1 MKRINIQTNLP
12 RLTLEEIEK
21 VSKFDLS
28 KEFTLHT
35 KDEDKELSRNFK
47 PGEAQNDDYIY
58 VESAAFLSQNNTSF
72 HLVSQ

>member
-1 MKRINIQTNLP
+1 MKRINIQTNLKAIS
-12 RLTLEEIEK
+12 LGDIEK

-47 PGEAQNDDYIY
+47 PGEAKSDDYIY
-58 VESAAFLSQNNTSF
+58 VESAAF
-72 HLVSQ
+72 VSQDDTSYHLISR